1 MHVYVNGTIYPAEQA
16 SVSVMDHGFLYGI
29 GLFETLRVYD
39 RRLFLWEA
47 HYARLCSGLLA
58 LRITPAWTSEE
69 LVAAVLQTIDANGLS
84 DAYVRLSV
92 TAGPEGVGLVADG
105 YERPSLFVFAKPVAP
120 LADPPHPKRLQTL
133 ELPRQT
139 AEGHQRFKSHN
150 YLNNALAKQELSGAP
165 SDVEG
170 LFLTHDGYLAEGIVS
185 NLFWLNHD
193 RLYTPSLDTGILDG
207 VTRQHVLLLAK
218 RMGLPAEEG
227 RFRLEALRE
236 ADEVFVTNSV
246 QEIVPVLEIDGHLV
260 SSNYG
265 KYTQELH
272 RAYRE
277 SIAIGE

>member
-16 SVSVMDHGFLYGI
+16 SVSVLDHGFLYGI

-39 RRLFLWEA
+39 RHLFLWEA

-69 LVAAVLQTIDANGLS
+69 LAAAVLQTIDANGLR

-120 LADPPHPKRLQTL
+120 LTDPPQTKRLQML
-133 ELPRQT
+133 KLPRQS

-150 YLNNALAKQELSGAP
+150 YLNNALAKQELGTRP
-165 SDVEG
+165 DVEG
-170 LFLTHDGYLAEGIVS
+170 VFLTRDGYLAEGIVS
-185 NLFWLNHD
+185 NLFWVKD
-193 RLYTPSLDTGILDG
+193 ERLFTPSLDTGILDG
-207 VTRQHVLLLAK
+207 VTRQHVLLMAK
-218 RMGLPAEEG
+218 RLGLPTKEG
-227 RFRLEALRE
+227 KFQPEALRE

-260 SSNYG
+260 TSTYG
-265 KYTQELH
+265 KHTRELH

>member
-1 MHVYVNGTIYPAEQA
+1 MHVYVNGTIYPAEEA
-16 SVSVMDHGFLYGI
+16 SVSVLDHGFLYGI

-58 LRITPAWTSEE
+58 LRIMPAWTSEE
-69 LVAAVLQTIDANGLS
+69 LADAVLQTIEANGLR
-84 DAYVRLSV
+84 DAYVRLSI
-92 TAGPEGVGLVADG
+92 TAGPEGVGLVAGG
-105 YERPSLFVFAKPVAP
+105 YERPSLFVFARPVAP
-120 LADPPHPKRLQTL
+120 LTDPPQPKRLQTL

-150 YLNNALAKQELSGAP
+150 YLNNALAKLELGKAP

-185 NLFWLNHD
+185 NLFWVTEGCLF
-193 RLYTPSLDTGILDG
+193 TPALETGILDG
-207 VTRQHVLLLAK
+207 VTRQHVLWLAK
-218 RMGLPAEEG
+218 QLELPTVEG

-246 QEIVPVLEIDGHLV
+246 QEIVPVREIDGHIV
-260 SSNYG
+260 TSSYG
-265 KYTQELH
+265 KHTRELH
-272 RAYRE
+272 RAYRQ
-277 SIAIGE
+277 SIAIGK

>member
-1 MHVYVNGTIYPAEQA
+1 MHVYVNGTIYPVEQA
-16 SVSVMDHGFLYGI
+16 SVSVLDHGFLYGI

-69 LVAAVLQTIDANGLS
+69 LAAAVLQTIDANGLR

-120 LADPPHPKRLQTL
+120 LADPPQPKRLQTL
-133 ELPRQT
+133 GLPRQT

-150 YLNNALAKQELSGAP
+150 YLNNALAKQELGARP
-165 SDVEG
+165 DVEG
-170 LFLTHDGYLAEGIVS
+170 LFLTRDGYLAEGIVS
-185 NLFWLNHD
+185 NLFWVKDECLF
-193 RLYTPSLDTGILDG
+193 TPSLDTGILDG

-218 RMGLPAEEG
+218 RLGLPTEEG
-227 RFRLEALRE
+227 RFRQEVLRE

-260 SSNYG
+260 TSTYG
-265 KYTQELH
+265 KHTRALH